1 MANMPKLATIKLYIQ
16 YCLTAWDN
24 TKEVLFKMRKMNKK
38 GQAMGV
44 GAVIA
49 LIVGAGVS
57 SLVLIIVSVLAGQTF
72 QIAEPQIVAITN
84 STIEGKVRQSATAG
98 FDALVTTGNYMP
110 LIILAFVA
118 FMVLGL
124 VLSYQVFSGGRAGG
138 SVL

>member
-1 MANMPKLATIKLYIQ
+1 MMK
-16 YCLTAWDN
+16 
-24 TKEVLFKMRKMNKK
+24 KMNRK
-38 GQAMGV
+38 GQMVGV
-44 GAVIA
+44 GSIIA
-49 LIVGAGVS
+49 LIVGAGVA

-72 QIAEPQIVAITN
+72 QIAEPQITAITN
-84 STIEGKVRQSATAG
+84 STIESKVRQSATSG

-124 VLSYQVFSGGRAGG
+124 VLSYQVFSGGGGGRG